1 MRNYKFFLITFGFLF
16 VVQIAAANNIQVAT
30 FNELMD
36 SHPSNGDTIQILDN
50 LTSTSTIGSNFLDLN
65 INFDGQNHYL
75 DGENT
80 YGGFLLNKDSVFDQ
94 IRMTNFKGQ
103 LESGASSYYAGAIY
117 NEGGTIDINNSYF
130 ANNYADSGSINFGA
144 GGAIYNMQNSTMNIN
159 STLFENNYADGGLS
173 YGGAIANGKP
183 ASASANIIIQNS
195 IFKNNYATSS
205 GGSSGGAI
213 YNNGDI
219 KIYSSLFENNQA
231 IVTEGSTASGGAI
244 YNSGTITIDNST
256 FSGNGSSG
264 VINTTTSGG
273 VIFNNNSLTISN
285 STFNNNLTNSN
296 DSSLIA
302 GGTIYNIGTTSIQN
316 TTFSSNKITGVEDVD
331 IIGGVINT
339 RYNTNV
345 LNIENSTFT
354 QNEIS
359 TGNGENIDGAVI
371 FNNGNS
377 TIKNSVITN
386 NYTDGGSSGNIKG
399 GAIYNSSN
407 LLIESTEISNNSVT
421 LGSTTEGG
429 AIYNNTNGRLTIL
442 NSNIE
447 NNKISSSAQ
456 SGDGGGIYNLGTV
469 IIENSNLENNYTSNG
484 KLNDIYNDNGTVTIQ
499 GNGTT
504 NILSGIEGNGTV
516 NKNGTGTLNLG
527 GINENYTGDF
537 NFEEGT
543 INLLKNASYF
553 SASNT
558 IFDNGVNF
566 NMQNGEINNINYGNL
581 TLNGQT
587 NLFVDANLQNKIM
600 DTINANSINGSGNLF
615 VKSILPEGVP
625 ESETITIPFANS
637 TLKNYVSYEN
647 KTIETPIYDYY
658 SSYDIESGNFNF
670 TREGFNPSILS
681 SPIAAQL
688 GGYLVS
694 LETYKNAFSNLDMV
708 MIEKQGILGGF
719 ENKNKI
725 ASVNNFT
732 FSPILIPE
740 ERRGI
745 WFKPYSVFENVP
757 IKNGP
762 DVSNVMYGGIVG
774 GESSLI
780 KLKNNWYSLY
790 GAYFG
795 YNGSHQAYLGNDI
808 YNNGGLF
815 GLTGAIYKK
824 NFFSI
829 LTANVGANSA
839 KAHTSFGS
847 DDFNML
853 NTGLAQKTGLNF
865 PVLNNRLILQ
875 PSIMASYT
883 FINTFNY
890 TTSSDVHI
898 NAKPINA
905 LHIEPSFKLIG
916 NFKDYLQPYLAV
928 SFAWNLIDKAKFQA
942 NDVYLP
948 NLSIKPYVQYGF
960 GIQKRFKDR
969 VTAFFEGMIRNGG
982 RNGVALVLGVRIS
995 I

>member
-30 FNELMD
+30 FNELMN

-183 ASASANIIIQNS
+183 ASESANIIIQNS

-256 FSGNGSSG
+256 FSANGSSG

-456 SGDGGGIYNLGTV
+456 SDNGGGIYNLGTV

-615 VKSILPEGVP
+615 VKNILPEGVP

-658 SSYDIESGNFNF
+658 SNYDIESGSFNF